1 VAPELERACSIPP
14 TRAASARRAA
24 RLEHTAQCSHPPPV
38 DPLKLADS
46 PHHTHQA
53 AGLIASDVERFLCA
67 GGRIETL
74 DSGAVSQPLRMHL
87 REGISIEAAAAID
100 RKTARRTRAADASLT

>member
-1 VAPELERACSIPP
+1 MAPELERACSIPP

-53 AGLIASDVERFLCA
+53 ADLIASDIERFLCA

-74 DSGAVSQPLRMHL
+74 DSGAASQPLRMHL